1 MSYAFT
7 GNKYSSFIFVKY
19 FDFTDSGHWR
29 SLIMK
34 KNLKSEKGISPIL
47 AALLLILIG
56 MAAVIVTYAWVM
68 TFTGSPTS
76 QARAD
81 LNVDKVRFYTQGT
94 NDKIEVVIINSGTS
108 ASKAVEVYQGTSSSD
123 LQQVSSVTYDPPSQI
138 ISEGSSLKIIL
149 NIDWESG
156 IKYYFK
162 VVTEDGINLL
172 FSEEAA

>member
-1 MSYAFT
+1 
-7 GNKYSSFIFVKY
+7 
-19 FDFTDSGHWR
+19 
-29 SLIMK
+29 MK

-68 TFTGSPTS
+68 TFTGSPIS
-76 QARAD
+76 QAIAD
-81 LNVDKVRFYTQGT
+81 LNVDEVRFFTQGT

-123 LQQVSSVTYDPPSQI
+123 LQQVSSVIYDPPSQM

-149 NIDWESG
+149 NIGWESG